1 MSSILNSLYEKLVF
15 FLHFFKN
22 PIKLS
27 TPMTTCSG
35 IHEQI
40 SQQIKQRNPHM
51 IIELGAGVGSV
62 TEHIVEVMPED
73 AQLLCIEQEEA
84 FCERL
89 REKYDDRVTVM
100 QGDALKL
107 HQLVEDTPWEQSDAI
122 ISTVPL
128 IIDGADELCKQIR
141 AVLKENGLYMQ
152 VANLPGP
159 MKKHFGIEES
169 WFFPTNIP
177 PERLH
182 LAGDKTGEP
191 NSDIPS

>member
-1 MSSILNSLYEKLVF
+1 MSSILKKLYEKLVF

-35 IHEQI
+35 IHEE
-40 SQQIKQRNPHM
+40 IKKQVQKRNPKT
-51 IIELGAGVGSV
+51 IVELGAGVGSV
-62 TEHIVEVMPED
+62 TEHIFEVMPED

-100 QGDALKL
+100 QGDAL
-107 HQLVEDTPWEQSDAI
+107 QLDEHVKDTPWEQSDAI

-128 IIDGADELCKQIR
+128 IIDGADDLCEQIR
-141 AVLKENGLYMQ
+141 FVLKPNGLYMQ

-159 MKKHFGIEES
+159 MKKHFDIEES
-169 WFFPTNIP
+169 WFYPTNIP

-182 LAGDKTGEP
+182 LARDKA
-191 NSDIPS
+191 S